1 MKSVAIVLLLFFT
14 SMAFSQLENVC
25 RLPKELDECSG
36 MLFLNDSTL
45 LLHNDSERPNRLYA
59 INLKGKLLDII
70 ELPVYLRDFE
80 AITAKGNLLY
90 LGDIG
95 NNSNN
100 RKDLK
105 IAVFDLK
112 NKKIISLDTIHY
124 PEQRLFPPS
133 SDSLYFDAEA
143 MAFKNDSLLIFT
155 KNRTKPYDGKSL
167 VYYFNES
174 TGKLEQAGEIITG
187 TKGWLTNSVTDAVY
201 HKEKLYLLTYKF
213 LYIFDA
219 HFQLKE
225 KIKFPGISQ
234 KEAIAINTEGV
245 IYIATEKHPVLGGG
259 KLYKLKKK

>member
-1 MKSVAIVLLLFFT
+1 MKQFTVVLLLFFT
-14 SMAFSQLENVC
+14 SVAFSQLETVC
-25 RLPKELDECSG
+25 QLPKELDECSG

-45 LLHNDSERPNRLYA
+45 LLHNDSERPNRLYMVS
-59 INLKGKLLDII
+59 LKGELLDAIG
-70 ELPVYLRDFE
+70 LPVHLRDFE
-80 AITAKGNLLY
+80 AITAKENLLY

-112 NKKIISLDTIHY
+112 NRKIVSVNAISY
-124 PEQRLFPPS
+124 PEQESFPPP

-143 MAFKNDSLLIFT
+143 MIFKNDSLLIFT

-167 VYYFNES
+167 IYYFNEDS
-174 TGKLEQAGEIITG
+174 GKLERIGEITTG
-187 TKGWLTNSVTDAVY
+187 TEGWLTNSVTDAVY
-201 HKEKLYLLTYKF
+201 HKDKLYLLTYKF

-219 HFQLKE
+219 HFQLTK
-225 KIKFPGISQ
+225 KIKFSRITQ
-234 KEAIAINTEGV
+234 KEAIAINSKGV

-259 KLYKLKKK
+259 KLYKLKKT

>member
-1 MKSVAIVLLLFFT
+1 MKQFAFVLLLFFT
-14 SMAFSQLENVC
+14 SVAFSQLETVC
-25 RLPKELDECSG
+25 QLPKELDECSG

-45 LLHNDSERPNRLYA
+45 LLHNDSERPNRLYMV
-59 INLKGKLLDII
+59 NLKGELLDTI
-70 ELPVYLRDFE
+70 ELPVQLRDFE
-80 AITAKGNLLY
+80 AVTAKGNLLY

-112 NKKIISLDTIHY
+112 KRKIISIHAISY
-124 PEQRLFPPS
+124 PEQESFPPS
-133 SDSLYFDAEA
+133 ADSWYFDAEA
-143 MAFKNDSLLIFT
+143 MIFKNDSLLIFT

-167 VYYFNES
+167 IYYFNES
-174 TGKLEQAGEIITG
+174 LGKLERVGEITTG
-187 TKGWLTNSVTDAVY
+187 TEGWLTNSVTDAVY
-201 HKEKLYLLTYKF
+201 YKEKLYLLTYRF
-213 LYIFDA
+213 LYIFDT

-225 KIKFPGISQ
+225 KIKFPGITQ
-234 KEAIAINTEGV
+234 KEAIAINSKGV